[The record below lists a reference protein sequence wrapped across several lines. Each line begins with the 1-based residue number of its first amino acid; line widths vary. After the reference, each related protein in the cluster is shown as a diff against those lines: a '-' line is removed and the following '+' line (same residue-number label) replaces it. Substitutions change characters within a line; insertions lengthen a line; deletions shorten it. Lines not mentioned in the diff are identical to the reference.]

1 MRSKYH
7 NKKVVID
14 GHKFD
19 SQKEGRYY
27 LYLKNLLEQ
36 GAISNLRMQVPYEV
50 IPAIWEDEVK
60 HLKTK
65 DKTVKKCVQ
74 RATYYLADFV
84 YTVTETGKEEVI
96 DVKSAATKKKESY
109 RLKKKMMRAFNGID
123 VIEV

>member
-27 LYLKNLLEQ
+27 LYLKELLEQ
-36 GAISNLRMQVPYEV
+36 GVISNLRMQVPYEV
-50 IPAIWEDEVK
+50 IPAIWEDEVR

-84 YTVTETGKEEVI
+84 YIVTETGKEEVV